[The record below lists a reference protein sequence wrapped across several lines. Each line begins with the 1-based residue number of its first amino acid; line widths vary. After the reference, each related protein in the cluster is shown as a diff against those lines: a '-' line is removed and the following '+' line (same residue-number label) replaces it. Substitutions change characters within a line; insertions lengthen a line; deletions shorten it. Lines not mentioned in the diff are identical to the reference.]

1 MKRLMLLMLL
11 MLLVPALAFG
21 QSEQVTGKATP
32 PEAYQKVVEA
42 VHYLSQTGSSGLK
55 EFENPS
61 GRFVWKDSYVWVTE
75 CEKNYCLPG
84 PKSAEIGLNIA
95 QAKCHQTGKL
105 YILGL
110 CDEAVENPNG
120 AWVEYWVLKP
130 GLDKNQR
137 RVSFMM
143 QVPNTPYQL
152 VADVWDD
159 STSMEELNKISNRK

>member
-1 MKRLMLLMLL
+1 MKRLMLLML
-11 MLLVPALAFG
+11 LLVPALAFG
-21 QSEQVTGKATP
+21 QSEQVTGKSTP
-32 PEAYQKVVEA
+32 REAYQKVVEA
-42 VHYLSQTGSSGLK
+42 AHYLSETGASGLK
-55 EFENPS
+55 EFENPK
-61 GRFVWKDSYVWVTE
+61 GRFVWKDSYVWATE

-84 PKSAEIGLNIA
+84 PKSAEIGLNIS